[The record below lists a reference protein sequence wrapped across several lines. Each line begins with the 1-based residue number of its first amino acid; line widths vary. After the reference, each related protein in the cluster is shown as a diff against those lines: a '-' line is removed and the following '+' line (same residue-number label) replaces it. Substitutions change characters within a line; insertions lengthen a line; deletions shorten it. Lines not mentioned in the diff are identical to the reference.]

1 MADSGAI
8 DDEVVF
14 EVAQLIRVYKSG
26 RVERYF
32 GSDPIPAS
40 TDAAT
45 GVASKDRAISPE
57 VAVCLYLPPAAKE
70 TGTNGV
76 VTSKKLP
83 ILVYF
88 HGGGFCLHTTF
99 NFIFHGYLTSLAM
112 RARAIVVSV
121 EYRLAPEHPLP
132 AAYDDSWEALRWVAS
147 HAAAATGS
155 GGGED
160 EEPWLADHGDFTR
173 LCVGGESAGAN
184 IAHHVAMR
192 AATEKRPPLPH
203 GVRIAGAVLVHPYF
217 LGAGRVASEETD
229 PAMAQIVVTMWRVVC
244 PGTAGVADDPWIN
257 PLAAG
262 APALRGL
269 ACGRVLVC
277 LAEKD
282 MVRDRGRAYAER
294 LRSSGWDGEVEVLE
308 VAGQDH
314 CFHLADFASAGAIAQ
329 DDAIARFV
337 NSEFDCCSRCSKI

>member
-14 EVAQLIRVYKSG
+14 EMAQLIRVYQSG
-26 RVERYF
+26 HVERYF
-32 GSDPIPAS
+32 GSDPVPAS

-45 GVASKDRAISPE
+45 GVDSKDRAISPE
-57 VAVCLYLPPAAKE
+57 VAVRLYLPPAAKE
-70 TGTNGV
+70 TGADGV

-83 ILVYF
+83 ILVYY
-88 HGGGFCLHTTF
+88 HGGGFCLHTAF
-99 NFIFHGYLTSLAM
+99 NFIFHGYLTSLAA

-132 AAYDDSWEALRWVAS
+132 AAYDDSWQALRWVAS
-147 HAAAATGS
+147 HA
-155 GGGED
+155 GGEG
-160 EEPWLADHGDFTR
+160 EEPWLADHGDFSR

-192 AATEKRPPLPH
+192 AAGAGAEEPPLPH
-203 GVRIAGAVLVHPYF
+203 GARIAGAVLVHPYF
-217 LGAGRVASEETD
+217 LGAGTVPSEETD
-229 PAMAQIVVTMWRVVC
+229 PAMAQSVVTMWRAVC
-244 PGTAGVADDPWIN
+244 PATKGVVDDPWIN

-262 APALRGL
+262 APSLRGL

-282 MVRDRGRAYAER
+282 VVRDRGRAYAEGIR
-294 LRSSGWDGEVEVLE
+294 ASGWDGEVEVLE
-308 VAGQDH
+308 VAGQGH
-314 CFHLADFASAGAIAQ
+314 CFHLADFACADAVAQ

-337 NSEFDCCSRCSKI
+337 NL